1 MSNTVQASSPL
12 VDTSK
17 VTERRHLHFNSIDEV
32 LAEVDRLVAA
42 ERAGRLKHVGNWTL
56 GQTLGHLATWTE
68 YGYTGSPL
76 KPPFFIRWIL
86 RFQKQRFLTGPMRA
100 GVKIPRVAGG
110 TLATNVVPLADAY
123 PRLRQIME
131 RLKNEPPTALNPI
144 FGKMSHEEQI
154 ALNLRHTELHLS
166 FHVPMD

>member
-56 GQTLGHLATWTE
+56 GQTLGHLASWAE
-68 YGYTGSPL
+68 YGYDGCPL

-86 RFQKQRFLTGPMRA
+86 RMQKNRFLYKPMPA
-100 GVKIPRVAGG
+100 GVRIPRVPNG
-110 TLATNVVPLADAY
+110 TLATDPMPLDEAL
-123 PRLRQIME
+123 PRFRKAME
-131 RLKNEPPTALNPI
+131 RVKTEPPTAPSPAL
-144 FGKMSHEEQI
+144 GKLTHDESI
-154 ALNLRHTELHLS
+154 ALNLRHAELHLG
-166 FHVPMD
+166 FMVPT